1 MNRAARLDD
10 ASRWCYCGDTSEVAP
25 MSTTSLK
32 LSDEV
37 KQLALEA
44 AEHRGVTP
52 HAFMVEAIRSAATSE
67 KLRAALI
74 ASALAARDEALES
87 GKGFDARAVHTYAR
101 ARIAGKSATKPQ
113 AKSWRK

>member
-1 MNRAARLDD
+1 
-10 ASRWCYCGDTSEVAP
+10 

-52 HAFMVEAIRSAATSE
+52 HAFMVEAIRAAATSE
-67 KLRAALI
+67 KLRAELI
-74 ASALAARDEALES
+74 ASAVAARDEAIES
-87 GKGFDARAVHTYAR
+87 GKGFDARDVHAYAR
-101 ARIAGKSATKPQ
+101 ARIAGKPATKPQ